1 MIEVEL
7 KSYLLEF
14 KDKFKDSLLKHELC
28 GIPDFDNLLDA
39 INIIISSME
48 ENEDLFIPIE
58 EHKIDKFGMAEYAV
72 RLANSGMSMKQMA
85 ETISTISGAGLTEKE
100 LSTWFANYSN
110 LSHTRKTKS
119 FGNIFNVNERMQQTY
134 ERLQILMQQIEDT
147 PKEEFFKGKTTKA
160 QVLLAA
166 MAEMRQLTKEAK
178 DIIKSISHQ
187 QKLEEFKM
195 LVLDTI
201 RKLDPAT
208 GRLIIE
214 KLEQDKA
221 LFNALLPPK

>member
-7 KSYLLEF
+7 KNYLSEF
-14 KDKFKDSLLKHELC
+14 KNKFKEALLKHELC
-28 GIPDFDNLLDA
+28 GIQDFDNLLDS
-39 INIIISSME
+39 INVIVSSAE

-58 EHKIDKFGMAEYAV
+58 EHKIDKFGMAECAV

-100 LSTWFANYSN
+100 LAAWFSNYSN
-110 LSHTRKTKS
+110 LGYTRKTKA
-119 FGNIFNVNERMQQTY
+119 FGNIFNVNERMQQAY
-134 ERLQILMQQIEDT
+134 ESLVILIEQIENT
-147 PKEEFFKGKTTKA
+147 PKEEFFKGKTTQA

-178 DIIKSISHQ
+178 DIIKSINHQ

-201 RKLDPAT
+201 RKIDPAT